1 MSWQVSDIP
10 ETEADALA
18 AVHARCFHADEVWST
33 AALRASLQQ
42 PDVIALQV
50 RGADGASAGFIL
62 GRVAAD
68 EAEIL
73 TLAVDPAYR
82 RQQLGRQLVTQLIQ
96 QAQARGAARLFL
108 EVADNNQPAQALYA
122 AAGFVQVGLRP
133 AYYASGAGAL
143 LLACDCAAKK

>member
-1 MSWQVSDIP
+1 
-10 ETEADALA
+10 
-18 AVHARCFHADEVWST
+18 
-33 AALRASLQQ
+33 LQQ